1 MSEVDRQQLI
11 QFLTNLRD
19 FVSKL
24 FDTYAALFGEPG
36 QLGSETWTHLQP
48 NHDAL
53 IAVLRGQPVDDWPG
67 PGQRYTGDLATL
79 DRELAERGLTGTA
92 LQFKLSGFDRAR
104 QEWEALQASL
114 FTNKQTR
121 RQRLVQWLTRSPP
134 APGPVRKTLEVAKRG
149 LKWGDVGLITLASF
163 IHLGEPI
170 KEAKEGVEALVE
182 DTLALDDRAL
192 EQTAEA
198 EARANRRRTPSSA
211 Q

>member
-1 MSEVDRQQLI
+1 
-11 QFLTNLRD
+11 
-19 FVSKL
+19 
-24 FDTYAALFGEPG
+24 
-36 QLGSETWTHLQP
+36 
-48 NHDAL
+48 
-53 IAVLRGQPVDDWPG
+53 
-67 PGQRYTGDLATL
+67 
-79 DRELAERGLTGTA
+79 
-92 LQFKLSGFDRAR
+92 
-104 QEWEALQASL
+104 
-114 FTNKQTR
+114 
-121 RQRLVQWLTRSPP
+121 VQWLTRSPP